1 MEKLSV
7 DSAMVIMTS
16 MSIQWGAIRTHCELS
31 ILHRNKL
38 VLDYQFQN
46 ISTYKLLE
54 LWIQD
59 LTTYYKIVECSI
71 ETVNFV
77 FNSNV

>member
-1 MEKLSV
+1 MSV

-16 MSIQWGAIRTHCELS
+16 MSILWDAIRTHSELS

-59 LTTYYKIVECSI
+59 LTTYIYKILECSI
-71 ETVNFV
+71 ETVNFG